1 MEREEHMSIVT
12 KSVRLPAEVW
22 NAIDEYRHAA
32 RIKAESQAVRLVIQ
46 AGLKALAA
54 DRGAS

>member
-1 MEREEHMSIVT
+1 MSVIT

-22 NAIDEYRHAA
+22 EAIGDYRHIA